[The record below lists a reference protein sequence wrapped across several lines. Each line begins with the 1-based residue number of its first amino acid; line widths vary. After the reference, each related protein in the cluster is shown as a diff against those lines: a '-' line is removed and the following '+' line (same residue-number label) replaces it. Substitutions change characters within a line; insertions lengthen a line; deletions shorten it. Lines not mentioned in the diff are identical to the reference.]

1 MYEQILYALL
11 GAVAYGVF
19 GYLKT
24 TPLDTWD
31 WKKFSSTV
39 AIGLMLGILEV
50 YLKVDYDAAV
60 LVATNAGLVVM
71 VENVIKAI
79 WRRLEAKPQ

>member
-24 TPLDTWD
+24 TPLDTWS
-31 WKKFSSTV
+31 WQKFGTTV
-39 AIGLMLGILEV
+39 GIGLMFGVVEV

-60 LVATNAGLVVM
+60 LIATNAGLVVM

-79 WRRLEAKPQ
+79 WRRLEAKLQ